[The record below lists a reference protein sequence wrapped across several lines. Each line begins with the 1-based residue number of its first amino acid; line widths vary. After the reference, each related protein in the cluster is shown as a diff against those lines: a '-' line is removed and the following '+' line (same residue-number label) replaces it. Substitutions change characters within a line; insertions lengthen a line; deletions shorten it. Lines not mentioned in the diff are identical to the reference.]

1 MARTTALT
9 WREYRRFLTAWVH
22 RYAQAG
28 HYWSIDGRRVLAI
41 NNLADFELRYGL
53 LTLTV
58 MLRFA
63 IKVVHEECGTPP
75 YLIGVIGEANPRNVR
90 LANALPLDAI
100 TGYGLLP
107 NWLGEP
113 VQDYAQLISQRVADW
128 EQVQRRIA
136 IPFYPVVC
144 AGWDATVRGA
154 FRGVLRAEDGYPY
167 SPVVTG
173 VTPELFGTY
182 LDCALEFNRRWQL
195 RENIV
200 FLHAWNEWTESSVIE
215 PSDRFGNAFLDQIR
229 ARSGELRVHPLPDG
243 SPCGERVSGG

>member
-1 MARTTALT
+1 MGRTTALT
-9 WREYRRFLTAWVH
+9 WRQYRRFLTEWVH

-28 HYWSIDGRRVLAI
+28 HYWSIDGRPVLAI

-63 IKVVHEECGTPP
+63 TRVVREECGRAP
-75 YLIGVIGEANPRNVR
+75 YVLGVIGEANPRNVR
-90 LANALPLDAI
+90 LANALPLDGI

-107 NWLGEP
+107 NWLGAP
-113 VQDYAQLISQRVADW
+113 IQDYAQLIEQRVADW
-128 EQVQRRIA
+128 ERVQRRIA

-154 FRGVLRAEDGYPY
+154 FRETLRAEDGYPY

-173 VTPELFGTY
+173 VTPDLFGAY
-182 LDCALEFNRRWQL
+182 LDSALAFNRRWAP

-215 PSDRFGNAFLDQIR
+215 PSDRFGTAFLDQIR
-229 ARSGELRVHPLPDG
+229 TRAAHVKHLPKAPISSRSVA
-243 SPCGERVSGG
+243 GG